1 MYICT
6 VPPINTLAVE
16 FSTLVRSPQGQMQ
29 WSMLGAAEIDAL
41 VKATDLKKPD
51 DM

>member
-1 MYICT
+1 
-6 VPPINTLAVE
+6 VE
-16 FSTLVRSPQGQMQ
+16 FSTLVRNAQGQMQ

-41 VKATDLKKPD
+41 VKATDLKKPE

>member
-1 MYICT
+1 MCIVCSILT
-6 VPPINTLAVE
+6 RAAVE

-29 WSMLGAAEIDAL
+29 WGMLGAAEIDAL
-41 VKATDLKKPD
+41 VKATDLKKPE